1 MKKTFDSKRHAGFT
15 RRRFLQGT
23 AAMTALAGLGR
34 LAPAFAWDKSGN
46 LLAEKTV
53 SGNADIY
60 HLTIDRTPMTIG
72 GRPANPITING
83 SIPGPLIRL
92 KEGREAILRVTNNL
106 TEDTSIHWHGVLLPT
121 GMDGVPGLSFAGI
134 KPGET
139 FEYRY
144 PLKQS
149 GTYWYHSHSG
159 LQEQLGHYG
168 PLIIDPAGPEPFDYD
183 RDYVVMLSD
192 WTFKDPHHVLAKL
205 KKSEGYYNYQK
216 RTAGDFFHDVSM
228 KGWSHAMSERNMWGQ
243 MRMSSRDILDV
254 GGTEYTYLI
263 NGLPS
268 ESNWTGLFRRG
279 EKVRLRFINGSAMSF
294 FDVRIPGLKMTV
306 VQADGQNVKPVPI
319 DEFRIGVAEIYDVI
333 VEPQDDRAY
342 TIFAEAMDRSGFVRA
357 TLAPREGMVAP
368 VPEPRPQPVERGMES
383 MGMDMSGMDMSG
395 MDMSHGSMQMDM
407 SSSDNMKST
416 QTGNMSSMDHSKMQM
431 DVGTS
436 DNMKSS
442 QSGNMSSM
450 DHSKMQMDMS
460 DSSMQ
465 QQQSGAMNM
474 GSGDAHADWVLK
486 DRKIMH
492 GPDNHGPGAAMVAD
506 HPMYRMDDPGVGLQD
521 VGHKVLVYDDL
532 RGLHPWPDHRPPQR
546 EIELHLTGNMERYMW
561 SFDGKKFSEVDGPIQ
576 FHYGE
581 RLRLI
586 LVNDTMMDHP
596 IHLHGMWMELEN
608 KHGNYRP
615 RKHTLSV
622 KPGEMLSALIT
633 ADAPGDW
640 AFHCHLLYHMKAGM
654 FRVVSVA

>member
-1 MKKTFDSKRHAGFT
+1 MKKTFDSKHHAGFT
-15 RRRFLQGT
+15 RRRFLQGS
-23 AAMTALAGLGR
+23 AAMAALVGLGR
-34 LAPAFAWDKSGN
+34 LAPAFAWDKTGN
-46 LLAEKTV
+46 LVADKTV

-121 GMDGVPGLSFAGI
+121 GMDGVPGVSFAGI

-144 PLKQS
+144 SLKQS

-168 PLIIDPAGPEPFDYD
+168 PLIIDPAGPEPFKYD

-192 WTFKDPHHVLAKL
+192 WTFEDPHHVLAKL

-228 KGWSHAMSERNMWGQ
+228 KGWSQAIDERQMWGQ

-306 VQADGQNVKPVPI
+306 VQADGQNVKPVPV

-333 VEPQDDRAY
+333 VEPQDERAY
-342 TIFAEAMDRSGFVRA
+342 TIFAEAMDRSGFVHA
-357 TLAPREGMVAP
+357 TLAPREGMTAP

-383 MGMDMSGMDMSG
+383 MGMDMSS
-395 MDMSHGSMQMDM
+395 MDMSHGNMQMDM
-407 SSSDNMKST
+407 GS
-416 QTGNMSSMDHSKMQM
+416 
-431 DVGTS
+431 S

-442 QSGNMSSM
+442 QSGSMSSM

-460 DSSMQ
+460 DNNMQ
-465 QQQSGAMNM
+465 QNQSGSMKMDQGMDMSKSMNM
-474 GSGDAHADWVLK
+474 GKGDAHTDWVLK
-486 DRKIMH
+486 DRKITH

-633 ADAPGDW
+633 ADAPGEW